1 MRFCV
6 LGTLRV
12 LDSGR
17 DVTPTAPKLRQVL
30 TFLLL
35 RRNNIVQTTEL
46 IDELWGE
53 NPPSSALST
62 LQTYIYKLRKILS
75 NDKVDS
81 LEEILQTQSW
91 GYMLMVDQDEL
102 DLNQFERL
110 LGDGV
115 AALKRNETEKAARSL
130 AEALS
135 LWRGLALADV
145 AAGNLLSAYVASLE
159 ESRLRALELRL
170 ESDLRL
176 GRHREVVGELKHMVS
191 VHPLHEAFY
200 TQLMNALHRSGR
212 RWEALEV
219 YQRLRATLVE
229 EVGIEPS
236 ADTQRL
242 HQSLL
247 AEETT
252 ARPAKVVPAT
262 DPGYR
267 IAAATDRPRNY
278 SRALPPAQLPPDIWD
293 FTGRQSSI
301 NELVAAATMTE
312 PATTTPPTVL
322 IAGMPGVGKTA
333 LAVHLAH
340 LTKQHFPDGQFF
352 CTLRGSDGKPADPGQ
367 VLYNW
372 LIATDMYAK
381 KLPSSTE
388 ERSNLFRSWC
398 SAHRVLLVLDDA
410 ASGPQIAPLLP
421 GSEHCTTIITS
432 RSGLYGFSCRK
443 RVDLSPLSVE
453 EGVRLLGAVAGRQ
466 RVERERNDA
475 ESVVRF
481 CEGLPLAVRAAG
493 ARLTASPTLPLRT
506 LAARLANPQ
515 LRLKELNSTD
525 FNIYNS
531 FDLNYQELDPRE
543 RTALWM
549 LYLRRNARFNLKS
562 AAEAVGCDIDSA
574 ETILTRLVS
583 AHFLRIV
590 GYNGARDGVAYA
602 INELAHL
609 YAEKKLEN
617 ELAAKGCTTTAEV
630 CLAADGPAAIDAAAG
645 PGRPR

>member
-1 MRFCV
+1 MKFCV

-12 LDSGR
+12 LDGGR
-17 DVTPTAPKLRQVL
+17 EVTPTAPKLRQVL

-75 NDKVDS
+75 HDKVDS

-91 GYMLMVDQDEL
+91 GYMLTVGHDDL
-102 DLNQFERL
+102 DLNRFERL
-110 LGDGV
+110 FGEGV
-115 AALKRNETEKAARSL
+115 AALKRNETEKASKSL

-145 AAGNLLSAYVASLE
+145 AAGNLLAAYVASLE
-159 ESRLRALELRL
+159 ESRLRALELRI

-176 GRHREVVGELKHMVS
+176 GRHREVVAELKHLVTVS
-191 VHPLHEAFY
+191 PLHEAFY
-200 TQLMNALHRSGR
+200 KQLMNALHRSGR

-219 YQRLRATLVE
+219 YQRLRATLIE

-236 ADTQRL
+236 AETQQL

-247 AEETT
+247 SEETST
-252 ARPAKVVPAT
+252 RPAKAEPQA
-262 DPGYR
+262 DLSRP
-267 IAAATDRPRNY
+267 AAAAADRPRSF
-278 SRALPPAQLPPDIWD
+278 SRTLLPAQLPPDIWD

-301 NELVAAATMTE
+301 DDLVAAATQTE
-312 PATTTPPTVL
+312 LPATTPPTVL
-322 IAGMPGVGKTA
+322 ITGMPGVGKTA
-333 LAVHLAH
+333 LAMRLAH
-340 LTKQHFPDGQFF
+340 LIKHHFPDGQLY
-352 CTLRGSDGKPADPGQ
+352 CTLHGSNGEPADPGQ

-372 LIATDMYAK
+372 LIATDMHAQ

-388 ERSNLFRSWC
+388 ERSKLFRSWC
-398 SAHRVLLVLDDA
+398 SAYRMLIVLDDA
-410 ASGPQIAPLLP
+410 ASAAQILPLLP
-421 GSEHCTTIITS
+421 GSANCTTIITS
-432 RSGLYGFSCRK
+432 RSGLHGFSCRK

-453 EGVRLLGAVAGRQ
+453 EGVRLLGAMAGKQ
-466 RVERERNDA
+466 RVEQERHDA

-506 LAARLANPQ
+506 LAGRLANPE
-515 LRLKELNSTD
+515 LRLQELDSTD
-525 FNIYNS
+525 FDIYHG
-531 FDLNYQELDPRE
+531 FDLNYQGLEPRE
-543 RTALWM
+543 RAALWL
-549 LYLRRNARFNLKS
+549 LYLRRNTRFNLQS
-562 AAEAVGCDIDSA
+562 AAEAIGCDVDTA
-574 ETILTRLVS
+574 ESILTRLAS
-583 AHFLRIV
+583 AHFLRV
-590 GYNGARDGVAYA
+590 LGYGAGEGMVYV

-609 YAEKKLEN
+609 YAERELEN
-617 ELAAKGCTTTAEV
+617 ELTAKGATAAPAEMGGV
-630 CLAADGPAAIDAAAG
+630 ATRSLAPC
-645 PGRPR
+645 RESR